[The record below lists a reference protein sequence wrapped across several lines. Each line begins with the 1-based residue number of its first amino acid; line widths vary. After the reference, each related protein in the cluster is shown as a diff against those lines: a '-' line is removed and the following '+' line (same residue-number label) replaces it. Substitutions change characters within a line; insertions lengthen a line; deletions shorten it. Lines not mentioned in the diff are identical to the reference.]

1 MAFLLAAGVRASWR
15 STLFPCKGTADGRER
30 QVPAALSSGGLDGSL
45 PQISACLGNL
55 GIPSAP
61 SRLPLVFSSLS
72 SAVVPRTEKVALP
85 RSPERLHKREKN
97 LISSTFK
104 TSEYAC
110 KKNYNRTRGKGR
122 HRPLSELPPKRKR
135 KGHEKAVL
143 RQGLPFGK
151 VWQLHLQC
159 FVRTA
164 DLLSG
169 KCLTSKT
176 CINNNFKTF
185 EYDWIY

>member
-1 MAFLLAAGVRASWR
+1 MSSTKEGTSCAPFHSTVCEVPTLAEVFGRLCSFNACSFDCKPSGVMSGRR
-15 STLFPCKGTADGRER
+15 FPVQTYCGREEH
-30 QVPAALSSGGLDGSL
+30 QVPPALSAGGLDGSL

-61 SRLPLVFSSLS
+61 SRLTLVLSSLS

-122 HRPLSELPPKRKR
+122 H
-135 KGHEKAVL
+135 
-143 RQGLPFGK
+143 
-151 VWQLHLQC
+151 
-159 FVRTA
+159 
-164 DLLSG
+164 
-169 KCLTSKT
+169 
-176 CINNNFKTF
+176 
-185 EYDWIY
+185 

>member
-1 MAFLLAAGVRASWR
+1 MPVLHVGQRFSVQRY
-15 STLFPCKGTADGRER
+15 CGREER

-61 SRLPLVFSSLS
+61 SRLTLVFSSLS

-97 LISSTFK
+97 LILSTFK

-122 HRPLSELPPKRKR
+122 H
-135 KGHEKAVL
+135 
-143 RQGLPFGK
+143 
-151 VWQLHLQC
+151 
-159 FVRTA
+159 
-164 DLLSG
+164 
-169 KCLTSKT
+169 
-176 CINNNFKTF
+176 
-185 EYDWIY
+185 